1 MPRVEIPSYGTYID
15 FPDGIDQAVMM
26 DVLAK
31 NFPKKSGSAYVG
43 DTSGRNVSDMEKEF
57 IAKEGKPQTLGAK
70 VKDYLVGQTEPAT
83 SLGDFAGRVL
93 PESARKLIPRIAMA
107 GYEAIKGQTDPLIES
122 LSTLKPSGLP
132 GPKMEANAGKTVMGL
147 AQGMSAPV
155 GLMGL
160 GAAKEAWMTDPIMSA
175 MAVIPV
181 AKALKGAPRGLAD
194 LGVKVAEATTTS
206 RNAAAKKLT
215 DMTLKQG
222 TTLDRK
228 VRDQNVKTALEGNFQ
243 PTSKGVDKLNAAIAD
258 TELKLKEGIASGD
271 AAKVKGTLD
280 KATANIEGLRE
291 QANRSSDPAANNKLI
306 DAELERLQNHPLLD
320 ESGKVDIGTLQKMKV
335 EQGRELQK
343 TYGAEKPQF
352 QNTIDK
358 ARVRGFKEELETSL
372 DGAFPELSATNKQL
386 GEFYQLKKSLE
397 RAANRIEGNQGVG
410 IALPIK
416 GGAGATIGGMIA
428 GPAGAAVGGGIGTL
442 IGIIEHPS
450 VAPRLAQALYRSQ
463 KGKMTMKE
471 AKTTTNGRLDAIKA
485 SLTAKLKDE
494 LGLVGKDINAGKLE
508 KGGFTYTDEGL
519 GSYVVRDK
527 NGKEAGR
534 ADLANDGKGD

>member
-1 MPRVEIPSYGTYID
+1 MGELAAKIRAKYPGVYDSLQDGELESKVTAKYPGVYDHLVGEVNTPETRAAFTKKTVNDPAYREQMAEFIRTQAPRNLKQEAVRGLPMGNRIADATLGTYNNPVHPEHTVDATLGPQTQSATIGGAMVR
-15 FPDGIDQAVMM
+15 GIGNFMRNPAPQIEGLIAAPADLATGLYKAAVSPESGS
-26 DVLAK
+26 LAK
-31 NFPKKSGSAYVG
+31 FSGETVRGLAAPTG
-43 DTSGRNVSDMEKEF
+43 
-57 IAKEGKPQTLGAK
+57 
-70 VKDYLVGQTEPAT
+70 LV
-83 SLGDFAGRVL
+83 D
-93 PESARKLIPRIAMA
+93 
-107 GYEAIKGQTDPLIES
+107 
-122 LSTLKPSGLP
+122 
-132 GPKMEANAGKTVMGL
+132 L
-147 AQGMSAPV
+147 AQGNMQFPEARAAWEQNALGS
-155 GLMGL
+155 GLISYG
-160 GAAKEAWMTDPIMSA
+160 
-175 MAVIPV
+175 
-181 AKALKGAPRGLAD
+181 ALKGGLAAKQGLAD
-194 LGVKVAEATTTS
+194 LGTAVANKAAVPL
-206 RNAAAKKLT
+206 NAAAKKMT

-320 ESGKVDIGTLQKMKV
+320 KSGKVDIATLQKMKV

-372 DGAFPELSATNKQL
+372 DSAFPELSATNKQL

-428 GPAGAAVGGGIGTL
+428 GTAGAAVGGGIGTL
-442 IGIIEHPS
+442 IGIIEHPA
-450 VAPRLAQALYRSQ
+450 VAPRLAQALYRSH
-463 KGKMTMKE
+463 KGKISMRQ
-471 AKTTTNGRLDAIKA
+471 AKKITVERLDA
-485 SLTAKLKDE
+485 LKYSTIA
-494 LGLVGKDINAGKLE
+494 GLSN
-508 KGGFTYTDEGL
+508 
-519 GSYVVRDK
+519 
-527 NGKEAGR
+527 NP
-534 ADLANDGKGD
+534 NP